1 MTGEKGELSCKGERG
16 RGKVSGWNEVST
28 GCRRHFSDVNLLEA
42 ALPGAG
48 NGRGGTVVSKS
59 LSDGDQRRTTLCRR
73 CAKLIDQQY
82 SCFGFEM
89 DRTGCVKPGTWP
101 GSHLKMLV
109 ESRRGL
115 SVGHSRCRRHGS
127 ILATSGHG
135 ELAITHVLTHLTCD
149 FLPQSRRRP
158 LLIKHYSPLP
168 RSERPV
174 VKVGKAALD

>member
-1 MTGEKGELSCKGERG
+1 MTGEKGELSCKGEKG
-16 RGKVSGWNEVST
+16 RGKVSGWNEVSM

-59 LSDGDQRRTTLCRR
+59 LSDDDQRRTTLCSR

-101 GSHLKMLV
+101 ARGSKA
-109 ESRRGL
+109 RRVATLAVDRSSSL
-115 SVGHSRCRRHGS
+115 SAAWLGPGNFWTRRARH
-127 ILATSGHG
+127 H
-135 ELAITHVLTHLTCD
+135 
-149 FLPQSRRRP
+149 R
-158 LLIKHYSPLP
+158 YSPN
-168 RSERPV
+168 V
-174 VKVGKAALD
+174 